1 LQKYL
6 RRCSTYFA
14 KDPKQLFLVDA
25 LGAALSAVLLGVVL
39 VNYEPIFGI
48 PSDSLSLLAAV
59 PYFIAVY
66 DVVCYFALTI
76 NYTPYLKIIAVA
88 NAAYCVLSLTVAYHD
103 RYTSIPW
110 VGHTCS

>member
-1 LQKYL
+1 
-6 RRCSTYFA
+6 
-14 KDPKQLFLVDA
+14 
-25 LGAALSAVLLGVVL
+25 
-39 VNYEPIFGI
+39 
-48 PSDSLSLLAAV
+48 
-59 PYFIAVY
+59 VY